1 MGLLGKIFGQTDKI
15 IKDSAQI
22 AGDMA
27 RNRPQSEE
35 DIPEGPGEMVIDDV
49 FRISG
54 RGVVATGCI
63 SKGSF
68 RVGQPVTIETANGEI
83 ESSVAGV
90 EAFRKLMTIAVEGDN
105 VGLLL
110 ANISKDQIS
119 AGDIVKR
126 K

>member
-1 MGLLGKIFGQTDKI
+1 MGLLGKVFGQTDKI
-15 IKDSAQI
+15 IKNSAQI

-27 RNRPQSEE
+27 KNRPRSEE
-35 DIPEGPGEMVIDDV
+35 DIPEGPGEMTIDDV
-49 FRISG
+49 FGITG
-54 RGVVATGCI
+54 RGVVATGQV

-83 ESSVAGV
+83 ESSIAGV
-90 EAFRKLMTIAVEGDN
+90 EAFRKLMNVAVAGDK

-110 ANISKDQIS
+110 AKITKDQIS
-119 AGDIVKR
+119 AGDVIKS